1 MTCLK
6 FSEEID
12 LVVSALTRASASIG
26 AVGKSGKAA
35 QQMGGYSYRGIDDV
49 VNAVSPALIEQQLV
63 IVPFDSETKT
73 EPWAEK
79 WHKVNIRIVFTILHS
94 SGQWISTEMVGQALD
109 NGDKGLA
116 KARSFCL
123 RELLTRMFLIPTSDD
138 TEATN
143 YSGGKR

>member
-35 QQMGGYSYRGIDDV
+35 QQMGGYAYRGIDDV

-63 IVPFDSETKT
+63 IVPFDLETKT

-79 WHKVNIRIVFTILHS
+79 WHKVNVRMLFTILHS

-109 NGDKGLA
+109 NGDKGLG
-116 KARSFCL
+116 KARSYCL

-138 TEATN
+138 TEQTN
-143 YSGGKR
+143 YSGGRR